1 MTTQQANATK
11 TATFVMPT
19 RAIKHGE
26 YGGAY
31 GALTRHQDIFF
42 QYFRLRSASMHAD
55 VTVDEVTGLTTIAL
69 SYTGK
74 LGKRNMEEIE
84 RFWNCGFL
92 SDLVY

>member
-1 MTTQQANATK
+1 MTTTANATK

-42 QYFRLRSASMHAD
+42 QHFNLRPATMHAD
-55 VTVDEVTGLTTIAL
+55 VSENDGLTTIVVT
-69 SYTGK
+69 YTGK
-74 LGKRNMEEIE
+74 LGKRNLEEIE
-84 RFWNCGFL
+84 RFYNSGFL
-92 SDLVY
+92 VNLVY